1 MDNVE
6 NDPLAIVNQGSADDS
21 AEPRF
26 LVIGR
31 VNKPHGIRGE
41 IRVMPLTDDPARF
54 ARLKRVFLDEEGS
67 RSVEV
72 ESSRLHKGVALLKL
86 AGYDDRD
93 AADGL
98 REKWLFVAT
107 EDADPL
113 AEGEYYLYQLIG
125 LRVIDDQGNALG
137 ELTEVIETG
146 ANNVFVVEGESGQ
159 RLIPDIPDVVR
170 AIDFEAGTMTVQL
183 LPGM

>member
-6 NDPLAIVNQGSADDS
+6 NDPLAVVSQGSAASS

-31 VNKPHGIRGE
+31 VNKPHGVRGE
-41 IRVMPLTDDPARF
+41 IRVTPFTDDPARF
-54 ARLKRVFLDEEGS
+54 ARLKRIYFDEDGS
-67 RSVEV
+67 RSAEV
-72 ESSRLHKGVALLKL
+72 ESSRLHKGLALLKL
-86 AGYDDRD
+86 VGYGDRE
-93 AADGL
+93 AADSL
-98 REKWLFVAT
+98 REQWIYVAV

-125 LRVIDDQGNALG
+125 LRVVDDQGNALG